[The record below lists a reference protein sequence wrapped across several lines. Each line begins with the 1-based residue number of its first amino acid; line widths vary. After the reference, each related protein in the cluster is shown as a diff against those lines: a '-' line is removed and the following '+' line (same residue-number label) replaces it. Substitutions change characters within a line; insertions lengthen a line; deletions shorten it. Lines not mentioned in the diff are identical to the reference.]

1 MMKQSDSNTSLYT
14 PAFVDEHFD
23 RLREAA
29 VHDLTSYVSGWSI
42 YTIDFL
48 NAVAE
53 LQGNPKRLSAETVV
67 ALRKGPK
74 RIREP
79 RLAELLREADD
90 ARSLK
95 ISEVIELVAAKAVDR
110 THAHDNRRFLVV
122 LDDLAKGPALHW
134 SRRGHTGRDA
144 RNG

>member
-1 MMKQSDSNTSLYT
+1 MAQARSIEPMYT
-14 PAFVDEHFD
+14 PEFVDKHFD
-23 RLREAA
+23 RLRDAA
-29 VHDLTSYVSGWSI
+29 LHDLTSYVSGWSV

-53 LQGNPKRLSAETVV
+53 LQGFSKRLSAETVV

-79 RLAELLREADD
+79 RLAELFREAED

-95 ISEVIELVAAKAVDR
+95 IDEVLELVAAKAVAR
-110 THAHDNRRFLVV
+110 TEARDNGKFLLI
-122 LDDLAKGPALHW
+122 LDQPSDSGA
-134 SRRGHTGRDA
+134 SRWPQNRTSPGDA
-144 RNG
+144 RSG

>member
-1 MMKQSDSNTSLYT
+1 MNQCNSNTSLYT
-14 PAFVDEHFD
+14 PEFVEEHFD

-79 RLAELLREADD
+79 RLTELLRAADD
-90 ARSLK
+90 AHALR
-95 ISEVIELVAAKAVDR
+95 IGEIIELVAAKAVDR
-110 THAHDNRRFLVV
+110 THARDNRRFLVV
-122 LDDLAKGPALHW
+122 LDDFNSGPVLHW
-134 SRRGHTGRDA
+134 SRSGGTGRDA